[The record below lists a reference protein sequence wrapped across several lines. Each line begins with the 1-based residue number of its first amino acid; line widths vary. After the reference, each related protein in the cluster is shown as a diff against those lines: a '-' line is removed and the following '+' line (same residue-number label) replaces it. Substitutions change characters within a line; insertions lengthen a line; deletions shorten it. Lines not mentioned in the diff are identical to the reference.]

1 VLTTT
6 QHHALSGLHENTGH
20 PFWGE
25 FPDGR
30 REGSLGYHCHTNP
43 GPRSTLVYLTRPMP
57 RDQNMRTPAE
67 TSETMNKGVQTNSL
81 SASMLK
87 QICVR
92 ANQAHVLNEATRMHG
107 RISTLVHTIST
118 FVHSYPISSNWCF
131 YFAPFPQA
139 RFFRSRLITFQP
151 WSLPCRS
158 SEVSDPLVDI
168 QSTVGVQNECRYI

>member
-30 REGSLGYHCHTNP
+30 REGSLGYHCRTNP

-57 RDQNMRTPAE
+57 CDQNMRTPAE
-67 TSETMNKGVQTNSL
+67 MSETMNKGVQTNSL

-92 ANQAHVLNEATRMHG
+92 AKQAHVLNEATRMHG

-118 FVHSYPISSNWCF
+118 FCPLIPHILELVFLLRTFSAGAILPQSPHHISTLVVALSL
-131 YFAPFPQA
+131 
-139 RFFRSRLITFQP
+139 FRSF
-151 WSLPCRS
+151 RS
-158 SEVSDPLVDI
+158 I
-168 QSTVGVQNECRYI
+168 G